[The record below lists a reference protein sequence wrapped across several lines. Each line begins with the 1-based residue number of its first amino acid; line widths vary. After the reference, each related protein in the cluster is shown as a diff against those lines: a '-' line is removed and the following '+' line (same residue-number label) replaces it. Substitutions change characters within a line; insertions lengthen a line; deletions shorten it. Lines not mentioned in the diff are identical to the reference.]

1 MADLD
6 RIRVLIVENEGLV
19 GCDIAATL
27 GTFGYD
33 VAGICRS
40 GEEALSAADDLR
52 PDVVLMDVHLAGQL
66 DGIETAHQLAQRSP
80 VAVIYLTAC
89 SDAETVARATATR
102 PSGYLLKPF
111 NELEL
116 RVTLELAAAR
126 HRTEQKRKGR
136 EHTFFH
142 TFQSMADAVIGADV
156 AGQMIFMNPAA
167 ERLLGWTAD
176 EAVGRNLGDV
186 YAIRTADGEPVV
198 LLPSLEQGGESERRE
213 LVLTSKAG
221 ERLPIEDRVT
231 PVKDGQGSV
240 CGLVIVFRPLPE
252 PAPRNAAPAEAKANV
267 VPASAAP
274 LVDIVESISD
284 PLMALDSQWRFTYV
298 NGSAARLFRREKR
311 TLLGIPIWEVL
322 PPSVQQS
329 HQEALNKA
337 LLHGESITSEVF
349 LEEANAWHEARTY
362 PFGNGLLLLL
372 KDITTRKMEA
382 ERSSRMDRLE
392 SLGLLARGFAHD
404 FNNLLTVLLGNL
416 ALAEM
421 RFGSQPD
428 KVGEITTAKQ
438 ATLQAQ
444 NLVQQLLTFAR
455 GGAPIKRHV
464 SLSELVKTFFEHHA
478 RVPNVHYFVE
488 VQEDLPQVAVDPNQI
503 RRLLGNLVR
512 NAEQAT
518 VRGGEIHV
526 RCEAATT
533 NEMFPHETVADDT
546 SDLAGVTL
554 EVRDTGEGIAS
565 DHLARIFEPYFST
578 RKSENATGLGL
589 TVCESIAKAHGG
601 NLSVSSQ
608 PGQGTR
614 VCFFIPVDAEADEA
628 DSLALGNTFLP
639 APSSNVRILVLEDDH
654 LVRALVVRGLE
665 TQGYEVVETSDGT
678 DTVRVYQQ
686 ALAEARPFDLVVLD
700 LSIPNGMGGL
710 RTMEKLKQLDP
721 HVLAM
726 VSSGYSDDPVMAQ
739 PAAYGFAAVLP
750 KPYEPVE
757 LIRLVKSLLASRV
770 KPEV

>member
-1 MADLD
+1 MADLE

-19 GCDIAATL
+19 GCDLATTL
-27 GTFGYD
+27 DAFGYE
-33 VAGICRS
+33 VTGVCRS
-40 GEEALSAADDLR
+40 GEEALEVADDLR
-52 PDVVLMDVHLAGQL
+52 PDVVLMDVNLAGEM
-66 DGIETAHQLAQRSP
+66 DGIDTARQLAQRSP

-89 SDAETVARATATR
+89 SDPETVARATATQ
-102 PSGYLLKPF
+102 PSGYLLKPY
-111 NELEL
+111 NDLEL
-116 RVTLELAAAR
+116 RVTLDLAAAR
-126 HRTEQKRKGR
+126 HRSEQKRRGR

-142 TFQSMADAVIGADV
+142 AFQSMADAVIGSDV
-156 AGQMIFMNPAA
+156 AGQVIFVNPAA
-167 ERLLGWTAD
+167 ERLMGWTAD
-176 EAVGRNLGDV
+176 ESVGRNLGDV
-186 YAIRTADGEPVV
+186 YAIRTLDGEPVV
-198 LLPSLEQGGESERRE
+198 LLPSLEQGDPERRE
-213 LVLTSKAG
+213 LMLTNKAG

-231 PVKDGQGSV
+231 PVKDGHGSV
-240 CGLVIVFRPLPE
+240 SGLVIVFRPLPE
-252 PAPRNAAPAEAKANV
+252 SAPRESAPAEVRTNA

-298 NGSAARLFRREKR
+298 NGSAARLFRRDKR
-311 TLLGIPIWEVL
+311 ALLGLPIWEVL

-337 LLHGESITSEVF
+337 LLHRESITSEIF

-362 PFGNGLLLLL
+362 PFGSGMLLLL

-382 ERSSRMDRLE
+382 ERTSRMDRLE

-464 SLSELVKTFFEHHA
+464 SLSDMVKVFFEHHA

-554 EVRDTGEGIAS
+554 EVRDTGEGIS
-565 DHLARIFEPYFST
+565 SEQLPRIFEPYFTT

-639 APSSNVRILVLEDDH
+639 APSSTARILVLEDDH

-686 ALAEARPFDLVVLD
+686 ALVEARPFDLVVLD

-750 KPYEPVE
+750 KPYEPIE

>member
-6 RIRVLIVENEGLV
+6 RIRVLIVENEALV
-19 GCDIAATL
+19 GCDLAATL
-27 GTFGYD
+27 GALGYE
-33 VAGICRS
+33 VAGQYRS
-40 GEEALSAADDLR
+40 GEEAIEAADNLR
-52 PDVVLMDVHLAGQL
+52 PDVVLMDVHLAGEL
-66 DGIETAHQLAQRSP
+66 DGIETARLLGQISP

-89 SDAETVARATATR
+89 SDAETVARAKETH
-102 PSGYLLKPF
+102 PCGYLLKPY
-111 NELEL
+111 NEQELHASLE
-116 RVTLELAAAR
+116 VAAAR
-126 HRTEQKRKGR
+126 HRADQKRKGR

-142 TFQSMADAVIGADV
+142 AFQSLADAVIGTDV
-156 AGQMIFMNPAA
+156 AGQVMFMNPAA
-167 ERLLGWTAD
+167 ERLLGWSAN
-176 EAVGRNLGDV
+176 EAVGMNLGDV
-186 YAIRTADGEPVV
+186 YAIRNAEGEPVT
-198 LLPSLEQGGESERRE
+198 LLPNAAQDQDEHRD
-213 LVLTSKAG
+213 LVLTNKAG
-221 ERLPIEDRVT
+221 ERVRIEDRVT
-231 PVKDGQGSV
+231 AVRDAQGSV
-240 CGLVIVFRPLPE
+240 GGLVILFRPQPE
-252 PAPRNAAPAEAKANV
+252 QPLREDAASAPKPENV
-267 VPASAAP
+267 SASAAP

-284 PLMALDSQWRFTYV
+284 PLMALDSHWRFTYV
-298 NGSAARLFRREKR
+298 NGSAAKLFRREKR
-311 TLLGIPIWEVL
+311 VLLGQPLWEVL
-322 PPSVQQS
+322 PPSVQQM
-329 HQEALNKA
+329 HQETLNKA
-337 LLHGESITSEVF
+337 MLHRESVTTEIF

-362 PFGNGLLLLL
+362 PFGNGMLLLL
-372 KDITTRKMEA
+372 KDITTRKLEA

-421 RFGSQPD
+421 RFGTQSD

-464 SLSELVKTFFEHHA
+464 SLSELVKSFFEHHA

-503 RRLLGNLVR
+503 RRLLSNLVR

-533 NEMFPHETVADDT
+533 NEMFPHETVADAP
-546 SDLAGVTL
+546 SDLAGVTM
-554 EVRDTGEGIAS
+554 EVRDTGEGIAPE
-565 DHLARIFEPYFST
+565 HLARIFEPYFST
-578 RKSENATGLGL
+578 RKADNATGLGL

-608 PGQGTR
+608 RDQGTR
-614 VCFFIPVDAEADEA
+614 VCFFVPVDAEADEA
-628 DSLALGNTFLP
+628 DSLALGNSFQS
-639 APSSNVRILVLEDDH
+639 APNSNARILVLEDDH
-654 LVRALVVRGLE
+654 LVRALIVRGLQ
-665 TQGYEVVETSDGT
+665 TQGYEVVETADGT
-678 DTVRVYQQ
+678 DTVRLYQQ
-686 ALAEARPFDLVVLD
+686 SLVEARPFDLVVLD

-721 HVLAM
+721 TVLAM

-750 KPYEPVE
+750 KPYEPIE